1 MLAMNRKSAAF
12 LSVAAAVLAVALY
25 GCMQQELASRWPD
38 REITIDGKNPE
49 WAGAEAYYD
58 EDQGIK
64 IGLSNDDRYLY
75 VYLATWHRQLEM
87 QILTSGFTIW
97 FDPKGGT
104 EKTFAV
110 AYPLKRMRTGAPGF
124 AGRGEGRRGGQREPG
139 EGAPGEP
146 GQGTP
151 GEPPRGGGGMRR
163 AESDTAGVQSFAR
176 GDPRVLEGLLM
187 GARSLL
193 EVIGPAK
200 GSTENLI
207 MPDTTGTGISAMIG
221 TANRMLVYELKI
233 PLAPEGGAAYAIHAK
248 PGQKIGV
255 GFIVGKRE
263 TENLARPEGAPP
275 SGMGEGPEGMGGYGG
290 YGGGG
295 RGSFGGLSGGQSAE
309 PLEMWTKVKLASG
322 PPAAAA
328 K

>member
-1 MLAMNRKSAAF
+1 MHVMNRRSVTF
-12 LSVAAAVLAVALY
+12 LSVAAAVFAVALY
-25 GCMQQELASRWPD
+25 GCMQSELASRWLD

-64 IGLSNDDRYLY
+64 IGLFNDESNLY

-87 QILTSGFTIW
+87 QILSNGLTIW

-104 EKTFAV
+104 EQTFGI
-110 AYPLKRMRTGAPGF
+110 AYPLKRMRTGAPEF
-124 AGRGEGRRGGQREPG
+124 AGRGEGRRGRAGEPG
-139 EGAPGEP
+139 EGVPGEP
-146 GQGTP
+146 VQGGT
-151 GEPPRGGGGMRR
+151 GESPRGGGGFRR
-163 AESDTAGVQSFAR
+163 GMPDTAGAAGFSR

-200 GSTENLI
+200 GASETLI

-221 TANRMLVYELKI
+221 VANRMLVCELKI
-233 PLAPEGGAAYAIHAK
+233 PLAPEGGSAYAIHAK
-248 PGQKIGV
+248 PGQKIGI
-255 GFIVGKRE
+255 GFIAGKRE
-263 TENLARPEGAPP
+263 IPNAGRPEGAPP
-275 SGMGEGPEGMGGYGG
+275 SGMGEPSQGMGGYGG
-290 YGGGG
+290 FPGGG
-295 RGSFGGLSGGQSAE
+295 RGGTGGMSGGQSTE
-309 PLEMWTKVKLASG
+309 SLEMWAKVKLAQRPSS
-322 PPAAAA
+322 ASA